1 VTLLL
6 APTVLSSEGDFET
19 TSSSVSS
26 NRGKDGKDGI
36 ACEKL

>member
-1 VTLLL
+1 VTLLS
-6 APTVLSSEGDFET
+6 APTVLPSEGDFET
-19 TSSSVSS
+19 TPSSVSS